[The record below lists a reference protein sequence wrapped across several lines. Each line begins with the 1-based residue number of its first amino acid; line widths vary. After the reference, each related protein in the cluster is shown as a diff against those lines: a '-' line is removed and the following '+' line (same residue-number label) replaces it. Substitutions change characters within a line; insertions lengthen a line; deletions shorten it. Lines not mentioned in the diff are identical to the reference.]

1 MRVISNAFFA
11 QAEIVQADRWD
22 YGPLE
27 LAFLSEAPPSTT
39 DQSSPH
45 SHLLDSYAVSQWNQG
60 ASAGFARDGEALNI
74 LKTRIPSLERR
85 KNPNLIMVP
94 ERADG
99 LTELDIMLASL
110 LPDSALAKWK
120 LPRMRASM
128 ALLLVGHRELDANFA
143 VRTRA
148 AFGELIW
155 QKLSPQSRSR
165 QSVFSTNSSLR
176 VLAGDPTFWMH
187 RLYRL
192 CLAWRDECFTE
203 VDEAAEPTWKPLESL
218 RQQFLDSI
226 PEEDREKFKVRRPLR
241 GGELWD
247 ENDDDDR
254 NYVLDAAISGVGVVE
269 SLDPVVEVLTTHRCH
284 DDFAARHSWI
294 KEDFERSFYSKRAKL
309 KVDLVETVDD
319 APVWASTD
327 NEGYEHAL
335 FRDVLSFLDLKEKRL
350 VLALRSGRTV
360 SDIASQQGLSGH
372 ASISRKIKAL
382 KLKVRGL
389 LN

>member
-1 MRVISNAFFA
+1 MRVLSNAFFA
-11 QAEIVQADRWD
+11 TAEIVQSDRWD

-27 LAFLSEAPPSTT
+27 LVFLADAPTVT
-39 DQSSPH
+39 ADQPPH
-45 SHLLDSYAVSQWNQG
+45 SHLLNSYAVSQWNQS
-60 ASAGFARDGEALNI
+60 ASAGFARDGEALEI
-74 LKTRIPSLERR
+74 LKAQFPSLDRR
-85 KNPNLIMVP
+85 KNPNIIMVP

-110 LPDSALAKWK
+110 LPDPALAKWK
-120 LPRMRASM
+120 LPRLRASM
-128 ALLLVGHRELDANFA
+128 ALLLVGHRGLDSNFA
-143 VRTRA
+143 ARTRA
-148 AFGELIW
+148 AFSDLIW
-155 QKLSPQSRSR
+155 HKLSPQSRSR
-165 QSVFSTNSSLR
+165 QAAFSTNSSLR

-192 CLAWRDECFTE
+192 CLAWRDEFFTE
-203 VDEAAEPTWKPLESL
+203 VDEAAEPSWKPLAAL
-218 RQQFLDSI
+218 RQKFLDSI

-247 ENDDDDR
+247 EKDEDDR
-254 NYVLDAAISGVGVVE
+254 NSVLDAAICGGGVVE
-269 SLDPVVEVLTTHRCH
+269 SLDPVVEVLNTHRCH
-284 DDFAARHSWI
+284 DDFAACHSWI

-319 APVWASTD
+319 APVWASMD

-335 FRDVLSFLDLKEKRL
+335 FRDVLSFLDLREKRL

-382 KLKVRGL
+382 KLKVRRL
-389 LN
+389 IN